1 MAPAQPGGSLIPHE
15 LFTEQWRDLLVPTE
29 PLQVSRPRG
38 LRQRTYERL
47 VDEYNRL
54 LAAIAD
60 LPTRPLWPHIR
71 KAYEHQFLNRIVR
84 VRRRLG
90 LPAPG
95 PPDRRWYRTGEAAL
109 FLGVSVKS
117 VLRWTTSGFLR
128 CERADSGAHRYYAIE
143 ELIRVRSRLRP

>member
-1 MAPAQPGGSLIPHE
+1 MAPVQSGRSLIPHN
-15 LFTEQWRDLLVPTE
+15 LFTEQWRDLLVPAE

-60 LPTRPLWPHIR
+60 LPTRSLWPHIQ

-109 FLGVSVKS
+109 FLVWVDQVRPPLDSERLLAMRACRFWGAPL
-117 VLRWTTSGFLR
+117 LRDRG
-128 CERADSGAHRYYAIE
+128 ADPRE
-143 ELIRVRSRLRP
+143 E